1 MKLKSNFITH
11 EVANEHLT
19 VPTSTAKFSGIIR
32 SNKTAAFI
40 IEKLKK
46 ETTPEEITEALCA
59 EFEADYQKV
68 LLDVVKIIDS
78 LREIGAI
85 DE

>member
-32 SNKTAAFI
+32 SNKTAAII
-40 IEKLKK
+40 IETLKK
-46 ETTPEEITEALCA
+46 ETTPEEIAEALCA
-59 EFEADYQKV
+59 EFEAEYETV
-68 LLDVVKIIDS
+68 LFDVVKVIDS

>member
-19 VPTSTAKFSGIIR
+19 VPTSTASFSGIIR

-40 IEKLKK
+40 IEKLKS
-46 ETTPEEITEALCA
+46 ETTPEEITEALCE
-59 EFEADYQKV
+59 EFEAEYQTV